1 LADTMQQIDQRE
13 LMTLQHYMKEYG
25 QQAEIFVGQLEL
37 LENGRIEAQAAI
49 EALEAM
55 LIAEN
60 GVVLLQI
67 GGGAS
72 VKAKVLEPD
81 KILLSIGAEVVVERP
96 NKDAVEFLKERI
108 IEMEASQKKVSETLD
123 RLRGQM
129 NEINKRLETGYQQA
143 SAGLFFT
150 CSEGLKRSWRQPGSV
165 WEPVFT
171 ELQRHPLPLPRDCP
185 HLKLC
190 LLQRPINQFL
200 PHLRH
205 LLTR

>member
-1 LADTMQQIDQRE
+1 MQQIDQRE

-37 LENGRIEAQAAI
+37 LENGRMEAQAAI

-55 LIAEN
+55 LVADD

-129 NEINKRLETGYQQA
+129 NEINKRLEAGYQQA
-143 SAGLFFT
+143 SAGL
-150 CSEGLKRSWRQPGSV
+150 E
-165 WEPVFT
+165 E
-171 ELQRHPLPLPRDCP
+171 E
-185 HLKLC
+185 
-190 LLQRPINQFL
+190 
-200 PHLRH
+200 
-205 LLTR
+205 